1 MFVDVAMGGSPFD
14 RDHFPYEALNV
25 VFYHLL
31 AHKQTQEIKCFAHK
45 LQSCRQ

>member
-14 RDHFPYEALNV
+14 RVHFPYEALNV

-31 AHKQTQEIKCFAHK
+31 AHKQTQEIICFAHK
-45 LQSCRQ
+45 L